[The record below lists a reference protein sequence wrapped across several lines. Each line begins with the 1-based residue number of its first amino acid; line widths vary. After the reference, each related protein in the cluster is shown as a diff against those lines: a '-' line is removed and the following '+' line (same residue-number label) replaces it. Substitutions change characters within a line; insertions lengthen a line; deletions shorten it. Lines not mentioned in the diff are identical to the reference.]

1 MGAARR
7 PRVVVAPAVAP
18 EVLARLRAACDV
30 DADVATPLPQRA
42 AQADGLL
49 VGPTERVDAALL
61 TACTR
66 LRIVASLAVGTN
78 NIDLAACATRGITVT
93 NAPDVLTETTAD
105 FGLALL
111 LATARNLSEAEREL
125 RTGAWQ
131 GWAVGHHAG
140 ADVHG
145 SRLGIVGMGRIG
157 QAIARRAV
165 HGFGMRLLYANR
177 NPLSPEVAEPLGA
190 QWRGLD
196 ALLQEADHVL
206 LTVPYSAATHHL
218 IGARELALMPPHA
231 TLVNL
236 ARGGVVDDAALA
248 AALRQG
254 RLAGAALDVFEGE
267 PRVHPELLTAPRCTL
282 TPHIASASRATRT
295 AMAALAADN
304 LLAVLAG
311 GPPITPVRA

>member
-1 MGAARR
+1 MSR
-7 PRVVVAPAVAP
+7 PQVVVAPVIAP
-18 EVLARLRAACDV
+18 VVLARLQAAFDV
-30 DADVATPLPQRA
+30 DATSPQPLAVRGA
-42 AQADGLL
+42 RADGLL

-61 TACTR
+61 AACPR

-78 NIDLAACATRGITVT
+78 NIDLAACAERGITVT

-105 FGLALL
+105 LGLALL
-111 LATARNLSEAEREL
+111 LAAARNLSAAEREL
-125 RTGAWQ
+125 RTGNWR

-145 SRLGIVGMGRIG
+145 TVLGIVGMGRIG

-165 HGFGMRLLYANR
+165 HGFGMRLRYANR
-177 NPLSPEVAEPLGA
+177 RALPPEVATPLGA
-190 QWRGLD
+190 QWRPLD

-248 AALRQG
+248 SALRQG

-311 GPPITPVRA
+311 EPARTPVRA